1 VQQMLN
7 VWQGLDARRKVI
19 VAGATI
25 AMFAAVMA
33 MTGVAGKPTMGLLYA
48 GLDGS
53 RAGDVVAALD
63 QRGVTYEVRGDSIY
77 VPVND
82 RDALRMSL
90 AGEGLPANG
99 GAGYEL
105 LDGLSGF
112 GTTSQMFDAAYW
124 RAKEGELARTIVA
137 SAHIREARV
146 HIAAASGQ
154 PFRRD
159 QRPTASVTVTSATG
173 GLTPAQAKA
182 LKYLVAS
189 AVAGMHAED
198 VSVIDRE
205 SGLVMTG
212 EETPMIGSADER
224 AAELKRNVERLLEAH
239 VGFGKAVVEV
249 AVDTVT
255 EREAIVERRF
265 DPESRVAIST
275 EIEERSNSSTD
286 SRSGSVTVASN
297 LPAGDAAG
305 GEGNRSQ
312 SQDSETLERTNY
324 EVSETK
330 REVLRTPGAIR
341 RITVAVLVDAV
352 ETIADDGTPAVT
364 PRTEEELS
372 ALRDLVASAVGFDEA
387 RGDVITIKSLPFEPV
402 PDLGTEPV
410 AASILPPMD
419 FDVMQLIQTAVLAV
433 VALVLGLFVLRPLLT
448 SGAGAPRNA
457 EQPAAQ
463 PPALAGND
471 GPPALTGEID
481 EGDFMPQ
488 MNTVSDF
495 DLGGAPGELPQMSMG
510 MGDFGGMGGSDDSDP
525 VNRLKKLI
533 EERQDESVEI
543 LKGWMQGEGEKA

>member
-1 VQQMLN
+1 MQQLFA
-7 VWQGLDARRKVI
+7 VWEGFDTRRRMI
-19 VAGATI
+19 VVGATV
-25 AMFAAVMA
+25 AMFAAVLALSGM
-33 MTGVAGKPTMGLLYA
+33 AGKPTMGLLYA
-48 GLDGS
+48 GLDPS
-53 RAGDVVAALD
+53 RSGDVIAALD

-77 VPVND
+77 VPVTE
-82 RDALRMSL
+82 RDSLRMSL

-137 SAHIREARV
+137 SPHIREARV

-159 QRPTASVTVTSATG
+159 QRPTASVTVTSAAG
-173 GLTPAQAKA
+173 VLTPAQGKA

-189 AVAGMHAED
+189 AVAGMLPDD

-205 SGLVMTG
+205 GGLVMSGDETALLTG
-212 EETPMIGSADER
+212 ADDR

-239 VGFGKAVVEV
+239 VGFGNAVVEV

-265 DPESRVAIST
+265 DPEGRVAIST
-275 EIEERSNSSTD
+275 EVEERTNSATNN
-286 SRSGSVTVASN
+286 RSGTVTVASN
-297 LPAGDAAG
+297 LPAGDAANQDG
-305 GEGNRSQ
+305 SQSQ

-324 EVSETK
+324 EVSETT
-330 REVLRTPGAIR
+330 REVLRTPGSVR
-341 RITVAVLVDAV
+341 RLTVAVLVDGV
-352 ETIADDGTPAVT
+352 ETIGEDGAPVWQ
-364 PRTEEELS
+364 PRPEEELA
-372 ALRDLVASAVGFDEA
+372 ALRDLVASAVGYDES
-387 RGDVITIKSLPFEPV
+387 RGDVITLKSLPFEPV
-402 PDLGTEPV
+402 SEQGSGPV
-410 AASILPPMD
+410 PASILPPLE
-419 FDVMQLIQTAVLAV
+419 FDIMKIIQTAILAL
-433 VALVLGLFVLRPLLT
+433 VALVLGLFVLRPLLL
-448 SGAGAPRNA
+448 AA
-457 EQPAAQ
+457 PAAPQ
-463 PPALAGND
+463 RATASAAPPPALGD

-481 EGDFMPQ
+481 DGDFMPA

-495 DLGGAPGELPQMSMG
+495 NIGDSGGLPQMSMG
-510 MGDFGGMGGSDDSDP
+510 MGDFGGMGGGDDADP
-525 VNRLKKLI
+525 VNRLKRLI